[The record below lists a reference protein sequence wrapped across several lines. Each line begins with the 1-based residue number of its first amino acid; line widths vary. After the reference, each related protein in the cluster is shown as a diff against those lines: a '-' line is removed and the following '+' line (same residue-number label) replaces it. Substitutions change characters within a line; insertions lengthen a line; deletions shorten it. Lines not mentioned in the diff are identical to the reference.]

1 VRTLTKEELIEAAC
15 EIMGGNVKDLSV
27 DQVQKLM
34 TVAQHL
40 CDLSFE
46 EYKSFGNLRAIR
58 TTIDAAVTAG
68 GTTDDLVHRFHETNH
83 MHGIHF
89 S

>member
-1 VRTLTKEELIEAAC
+1 
-15 EIMGGNVKDLSV
+15 
-27 DQVQKLM
+27 M

-68 GTTDDLVHRFHETNH
+68 GTTDDLMTVRLTKEQCTFLLALVDREIREHA
-83 MHGIHF
+83 
-89 S
+89 